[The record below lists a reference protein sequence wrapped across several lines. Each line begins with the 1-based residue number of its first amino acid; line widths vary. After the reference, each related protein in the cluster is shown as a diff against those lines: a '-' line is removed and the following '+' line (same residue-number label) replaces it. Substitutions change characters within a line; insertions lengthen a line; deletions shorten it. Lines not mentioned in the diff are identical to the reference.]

1 MATSKNVILKD
12 NENNTLFPQIAE
24 ASVTTNK
31 LADGS
36 VTKAKLADD
45 ISLASVTNT
54 TWYELK
60 SLRDTGKLTPG
71 MQYRITDYQC
81 TTKQE
86 NTQSAG
92 HQFDIIVTADSAGKL
107 NEKARACLHD
117 GDTYFK
123 DCNLAAWGLWYS
135 LDNDT
140 KRFAWADDDASVIK
154 VASGSFTYY
163 LYKAGKTC
171 VLKYKKS
178 TIGSNHN
185 IVYVDATE
193 NVEVYHS
200 YALNNNDLY
209 MYVEDASSYSDFNFF
224 VEDNTIYKLN
234 SNSDGTYTLGTSLG
248 TASTGT
254 KEELLAAYPNATVNE
269 KGRGVIYRM
278 IDEWHNDCPYD
289 FKNIQM
295 LSNGDWVYTFVYYAA
310 FIHNHKVNIADDS
323 CHSVAPSKTAH
334 NVIKG
339 KLERITKSG
348 ITIGYRLIIP
358 FVLFELSCSGNFI
371 GSNSTNI
378 SFGNECCN
386 NYVANGICYIIF
398 GNLFEHIHVFA
409 SYNLKDKPLVIN
421 NYCTVDSDKP
431 SDNYKFIGYNSE
443 GDIVGAALPAKV
455 ESLPKLVSTT
465 ESAYTALATKDSNTL
480 YCIPE
485 E

>member
-60 SLRDTGKLTPG
+60 SLRDTGRLTPG

-123 DCNLAAWGLWYS
+123 DCNLAAWELWYS

-140 KRFAWADDDASVIK
+140 KRFAWADDDASIAK
-154 VASGSFTYY
+154 VTSGGNTYY
-163 LYKAGKTC
+163 LYNIAAPANFQ
-171 VLKYKKS
+171 
-178 TIGSNHN
+178 NHN
-185 IVYVDATE
+185 SNDISYVFFKNYNLNDNTL
-193 NVEVYHS
+193 
-200 YALNNNDLY
+200 YALVNSKGNQSFSKVDIDSQGYIIIKANLGNY
-209 MYVEDASSYSDFNFF
+209 SS
-224 VEDNTIYKLN
+224 
-234 SNSDGTYTLGTSLG
+234 
-248 TASTGT
+248 GT

-295 LSNGDWVYTFVYYAA
+295 LSNGDWVYTFVYYTA

-323 CHSVAPSKTAH
+323 CHSAASSKTAH

-386 NYVANGICYIIF
+386 NYVANGVCYIIF
-398 GNLFEHIHVFA
+398 GNLFENIHVFA
-409 SYNLKDKPLVIN
+409 SYNLKDKPLVVN
-421 NYCTVDSDKP
+421 NYSTVDSDKP

>member
-92 HQFDIIVTADSAGKL
+92 HQFDIIVTADSADKL

-123 DCNLAAWGLWYS
+123 DCNLAAWELWYS
-135 LDNDT
+135 LNNDT
-140 KRFAWADDDASVIK
+140 KRFAWADDDASIVK
-154 VASGSFTYY
+154 VTSGGNTYY
-163 LYKAGKTC
+163 LYNIAAPANFQ
-171 VLKYKKS
+171 
-178 TIGSNHN
+178 NHN
-185 IVYVDATE
+185 SDNI
-193 NVEVYHS
+193 S
-200 YALNNNDLY
+200 YAFFKNYNLN
-209 MYVEDASSYSDFNFF
+209 
-224 VEDNTIYKLN
+224 DNTLYALVN
-234 SNSDGTYTLGTSLG
+234 SKGIQSFSKVDIDSQGYITIKANLGNYS
-248 TASTGT
+248 SGT

-295 LSNGDWVYTFVYYAA
+295 LSNGDWVYTFVYYTA

-323 CHSVAPSKTAH
+323 CHSAASSKTVH

-339 KLERITKSG
+339 KLECITKSG
-348 ITIGYRLIIP
+348 IIIGYRLIIP
-358 FVLFELSCSGNFI
+358 FVLFEPSCSGNFI

-409 SYNLKDKPLVIN
+409 SHNLKDKPLVVSK
-421 NYCTVDSDKP
+421 YSTVDSDEP